1 MKAAFGTKSRLTP
14 AIHQHDLQP
23 LAVPAERTGSWVFP
37 AEIIGSSAWLS
48 SLWERRARL
57 SSMKVT
63 LAWGMKDIAF
73 RERELKR
80 WAAQFPQARVRR
92 FDDVGHDVSEEVP
105 AELAA
110 EVVRLTA
117 E

>member
-80 WAAQFPQARVRR
+80 WAAQFPHARVRR

>member
-1 MKAAFGTKSRLTP
+1 MGISS
-14 AIHQHDLQP
+14 
-23 LAVPAERTGSWVFP
+23 EY
-37 AEIIGSSAWLS
+37 IGSSAWLS
-48 SLWERRARL
+48 SLSERRARL

-63 LAWGMKDIAF
+63 PAWGMKDNAF
-73 RERELKR
+73 RERELK
-80 WAAQFPQARVRR
+80 R

-117 E
+117 D

>member
-1 MKAAFGTKSRLTP
+1 
-14 AIHQHDLQP
+14 
-23 LAVPAERTGSWVFP
+23 
-37 AEIIGSSAWLS
+37 
-48 SLWERRARL
+48 
-57 SSMKVT
+57 MKVT
-63 LAWGMKDIAF
+63 PAWGMKDNAF
-73 RERELKR
+73 RERELK
-80 WAAQFPQARVRR
+80 R